1 MNKYIKELSEKDIE
15 FQQIIKPLISNT
27 TVQQMENYRQHYET
41 SCFDHCYCA
50 AYYCYLICK
59 KYNLDY
65 KSATR
70 AAMLHDLFLYDWR
83 VRQPDRKGL
92 HAFTHG
98 KVACNN
104 ACKLFDLNEKEK
116 DIIIKHMWPVTL
128 KMPKTKE
135 GFLLTLADKYC
146 AIIETKNDIMYNL
159 NKIYY
164 FNYLYI
170 AVILIFRGM

>member
-1 MNKYIKELSEKDIE
+1 MDE
-15 FQQIIKPLISNT
+15 FNYIIKDLL
-27 TVQQMENYRQHYET
+27 ENDKVNEMKIYMQHCNT
-41 SCFDHCYCA
+41 SCFEHSYNVSYICYK
-50 AYYCYLICK
+50 ICK
-59 KYNLDY
+59 KFNFDY
-65 KSATR
+65 VSASR
-70 AAMLHDLFLYDWR
+70 GAMLHDFFLYDWR
-83 VRQPDRKGL
+83 KNKKFNF
-92 HAFTHG
+92 HAYKHG
-98 KVACNN
+98 KIAYNN
-104 ACKLFDLNEKEK
+104 AIKEFKLNEIEK
-116 DIIIKHMWPVTL
+116 NMILRHMWPVTL